1 MNSVFLSSLK
11 LPPSTAQVP
20 VRTHLKQALATLAG
34 PLGSSQ
40 EVLRLG
46 TSSPACE
53 SSAALVPE
61 LLSTADAEGEF
72 PSVS

>member
-1 MNSVFLSSLK
+1 MFPKTAPINST
-11 LPPSTAQVP
+11 STGENTP
-20 VRTHLKQALATLAG
+20 GQALATLAG

-40 EVLRLG
+40 EVLGLG